1 MWERCNLMIQLGL
14 SKERKEDCLE
24 VTEQPGIRQNSD
36 TKNNHG
42 ISIGFIRLRGPGLLA
57 QGRKSKIG

>member
-1 MWERCNLMIQLGL
+1 MIQLGL

-24 VTEQPGIRQNSD
+24 VAEQPGIRQNSD

-42 ISIGFIRLRGPGLLA
+42 ISIGFIRLRGPELLA